1 MPDTAHMQTIE
12 SLAGALQ
19 TVIGIDHVHTDEM
32 TRRLMSQD
40 IWAEG
45 GLADIVVA
53 PGSTP
58 QLCDALRLIH
68 ASGRAILPRGGGM
81 SYTRGYVA
89 DAPGGV
95 VLDLRR
101 MNRILDISTQDMTVR
116 VEAGATW
123 AELLAALKP
132 HGLRTPFWGP
142 LSGISSTIG
151 GGLSQNNALFGAG
164 AYGPSADSVL
174 SLTVVTADGTPV
186 ATGSPGHAGESGFFR
201 HDGPDLTGLFL
212 GDAGAFAIKAEATL
226 RLIKAPDHEDWASFE
241 FADRQTLAA
250 AMSALA
256 REGIACE
263 VIGFDPHL
271 AAVRLKRASLIAD
284 ARALAGVVSGQKNL
298 MSGVAEGAR
307 MAMAGRSFLARNAYS
322 LHWVV
327 EGRSQDGV
335 AADMTYLK
343 QIARTHG
350 GAEIVNTI
358 PKVIRSNPFTPLN
371 NILGPEGERWVPIHG
386 VVAHSR
392 ADACWTDIE
401 AQFERRRADMERLG
415 VSHGY
420 MLTTLSTVG
429 FLIEPVFFWPGVR
442 YAIHEATVEPGFL
455 KRLPAHADSPDA
467 SALVAA
473 LRAAVLDVFASH
485 GAAHF
490 QVGRT
495 YPYRATRAP
504 ATFAL
509 VEGVKTLLDPH
520 RQLNPGALGLE

>member
-1 MPDTAHMQTIE
+1 MQTVE
-12 SLAGALQ
+12 SLAGALRAL
-19 TVIGIDHVHTDEM
+19 IGVDHVHTDEA
-32 TRRLMSQD
+32 TRQLMSQD

-45 GLADIVVA
+45 GLAEMVVA
-53 PGSTP
+53 PGSTA
-58 QLCDALRLIH
+58 QLCETLKLIY
-68 ASGRAILPRGGGM
+68 AAGRMILPRGGGM

-101 MNRILDISTQDMTVR
+101 MNRILDINTCDMTVR

-174 SLTVVTADGTPV
+174 SLTVVTADGAQV
-186 ATGSPGHAGESGFFR
+186 ATGSPGQAGGSGFFR

-226 RLIKAPDHEDWASFE
+226 RLIKTPEYEDWASFE
-241 FADRQTLAA
+241 FTSRETLAS

-271 AAVRLKRASLIAD
+271 AAVRLKRASLLAD
-284 ARALAGVVSGQKNL
+284 AKMLARVVSRQKNL
-298 MSGVAEGAR
+298 IKGVVEGAR
-307 MAMAGRSFLARNAYS
+307 MAMAGRNFLAKSAYC

-327 EGRSQDGV
+327 EGRSREGV
-335 AADMTYLK
+335 AADMTRLK
-343 QIARTHG
+343 QIALTHG
-350 GAEIVNTI
+350 GAEIENTI
-358 PKVIRSNPFTPLN
+358 PKVIRATPFTPLN
-371 NILGPEGERWVPIHG
+371 NILGPEGERWAPIHG
-386 VVAHSR
+386 VVAHSH
-392 ADACWTDIE
+392 AHACWTAIE
-401 AQFERRRADMERLG
+401 AQFERRRADMDRLG

-442 YAIHEATVEPGFL
+442 YAIHEATVEPAFL

-467 SALVAA
+467 SALVVA
-473 LRAAVLDVFASH
+473 LRAAILEVFASH

-509 VEGVKTLLDPH
+509 VEGVKTLLDPK